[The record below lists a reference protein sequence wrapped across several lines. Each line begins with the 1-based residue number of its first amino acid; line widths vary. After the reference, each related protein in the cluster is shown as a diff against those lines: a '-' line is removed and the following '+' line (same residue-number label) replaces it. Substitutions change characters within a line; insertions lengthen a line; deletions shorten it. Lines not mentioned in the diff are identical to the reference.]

1 MSHFHAMNEKL
12 TVSLILAAGVAVAV
26 IVASPFLGT
35 PQLAVNTA
43 LAQVTDSNATDQF
56 QNQTMM
62 PPGPIINL
70 TNGTIV
76 LRGTVS
82 SLGDPFDPSFNA
94 VDLLPPSMDGTIYS
108 GTITFAASKR
118 VLVGIYQ
125 PYEVTDSSMID
136 PTFGEPFNFPIDEE
150 NHKISISVIEPQYGE
165 FAAPSATISFVGS
178 GLTIATLDTQPFV
191 ITYAISASAWKP
203 QVYNDV
209 SSATLS
215 SNMTSEPE
223 PEPENPVSIVVNA
236 TILGMLGD
244 QAYSPSPLTV
254 RVGETVTWTN
264 DDFAQHTVTS
274 GTGISDPNTGDEFES
289 YMLSQ
294 GGTFEHTFN
303 EAGEFEYYCQIHPL
317 MKGEVIVR

>member
-1 MSHFHAMNEKL
+1 MNAKL
-12 TVSLILAAGVAVAV
+12 TVSLILAAGVAVAMLLASSLFG
-26 IVASPFLGT
+26 IPQVAE
-35 PQLAVNTA
+35 NTA
-43 LAQVTDSNATDQF
+43 LAQGTDSNTTEPF
-56 QNQTMM
+56 QNQTMI
-62 PPGPIINL
+62 PPGPIINP
-70 TNGTIV
+70 TNGTII

-125 PYEVTDSSMID
+125 PYEVTNSSMID

-215 SNMTSEPE
+215 SNITSEPE

-236 TILGMLGD
+236 TILGD

-303 EAGEFEYYCQIHPL
+303 EAGEFEYYCQIHPS
-317 MKGEVIVR
+317 MKGEVIVG

>member
-1 MSHFHAMNEKL
+1 MNEKL

-26 IVASPFLGT
+26 IVASPFLGI
-35 PQLAVNTA
+35 PQLAENTA
-43 LAQVTDSNATDQF
+43 LAQVTDSNATEQF

-62 PPGPIINL
+62 PPGPIINP